1 LNQFIA
7 RQPIFDRKMNVFAY
21 ELLHRFDETQ
31 NFAAILSDPD
41 KASSETIMSSFYGN
55 SIEKITGDKPAFIN
69 FTQNL
74 LEAGIATLFPNQYLV
89 VEILEDVA
97 PLPSV
102 AEACRLLK
110 EAGYTIA
117 LDDFVYRPE
126 LEPLIQWADIVKID
140 WLDADPEEIRE
151 VVRKLRPRSPR
162 LLAEK
167 VETHEIFQQAMDMG
181 FSYFQG
187 YFFSKPV
194 IVSNKKIDP
203 LMINYIQLIR
213 QVSRTDVDFAYLARI
228 IRRDV
233 VLSYRLLRLVN
244 SAYFGA
250 RHEVKSIRHALAIL
264 GLREIKKWISL
275 LAMIGITSGKSDEII
290 RTSLIRGRFLETFGA
305 RHCRSLDSEQLFM
318 SGLFSLLDVIMEMP
332 MADVLPQ
339 LSGVTEIEE
348 VLIESRGP
356 IADILG
362 IIAAYEHGKWEDA
375 VERCRCFGVTEEQLL
390 RLYLDAVSWSN
401 AFL

>member
-1 LNQFIA
+1 M
-7 RQPIFDRKMNVFAY
+7 KVFAY
-21 ELLHRFDETQ
+21 ELLYRFDGTR
-31 NFAAILSDPD
+31 NFAAMLSDPD
-41 KASSETIMSSFYGN
+41 KASSETIMASFYGN
-55 SIEKITGDKPAFIN
+55 DIKKITGNKPAFIN

-74 LEAGIATLFPNQYLV
+74 LESGIATLFPNQYLV
-89 VEILEDVA
+89 IEVLEDVA

-102 AEACRLLK
+102 VEACRSLK

-126 LEPLIQWADIVKID
+126 LEPLIRWADIVKID

-151 VVRKLRPRSPR
+151 VVKKLRPRSPR

-194 IVSNKKIDP
+194 ILSNKKIDP
-203 LMINYIQLIR
+203 LMVNYVRLIQH
-213 QVSRTDVDFAYLARI
+213 VSRADVDFVQLARI

-244 SAYFGA
+244 SAYFGV
-250 RHEVKSIRHALAIL
+250 RHEIKSIRHALAVL

-275 LAMIGITSGKSDEII
+275 LAMIGITSSKSDEII
-290 RTSLIRGRFLETFGA
+290 RTSLIRGRFLEIFGE
-305 RHCRSLDSEQLFM
+305 RHCRSIDPEQLFM

-339 LSGVTEIEE
+339 ISGVAEIEDALVE
-348 VLIESRGP
+348 GCGP

-362 IIAAYEHGKWEDA
+362 IIASYERGEWEDA
-375 VERCRCFGVTEEQLL
+375 VERCGHFGVTEEQLL
-390 RLYLDAVSWSN
+390 RLYLDAVSWCN
-401 AFL
+401 TFL

>member
-1 LNQFIA
+1 
-7 RQPIFDRKMNVFAY
+7 
-21 ELLHRFDETQ
+21 
-31 NFAAILSDPD
+31 
-41 KASSETIMSSFYGN
+41 
-55 SIEKITGDKPAFIN
+55 
-69 FTQNL
+69 
-74 LEAGIATLFPNQYLV
+74 
-89 VEILEDVA
+89 
-97 PLPSV
+97 
-102 AEACRLLK
+102 
-110 EAGYTIA
+110 
-117 LDDFVYRPE
+117 
-126 LEPLIQWADIVKID
+126 LIQWADIIKID
-140 WLDADPEEIRE
+140 WLDADPEQIRE

-194 IVSNKKIDP
+194 IMSNKKIDP
-203 LMINYIQLIR
+203 LTVNYVQLI
-213 QVSRTDVDFAYLARI
+213 QHVSRMDVDFAQLARI

-275 LAMIGITSGKSDEII
+275 LAMIGITSGKADEII

-305 RHCRSLDSEQLFM
+305 QHCRSLDSEQLFM

-348 VLIESRGP
+348 VLIEGRGP

-362 IIAAYEHGKWEDA
+362 VISSYEHGAWEDA
-375 VERCRCFGVTEEQLL
+375 VERCRRFGVTEEQLL

-401 AFL
+401 ALL

>member
-1 LNQFIA
+1 
-7 RQPIFDRKMNVFAY
+7 MNVFAY
-21 ELLHRFDETQ
+21 ELLYRFDATQ
-31 NFAAILSDPD
+31 NFVAMLSNPD
-41 KASSETIMSSFYGN
+41 KASSETIMGSFYGN
-55 SIEKITGDKPAFIN
+55 NIENITGNRPAFVN

-74 LEAGIATLFPNQYLV
+74 LEAGIATLFPKQYLV
-89 VEILEDVA
+89 VEILEDVP

-102 AEACRLLK
+102 VETCRQLK

-140 WLDADPEEIRE
+140 WLNADPEKIRDI
-151 VVRKLRPRSPR
+151 VRKLWPRSPR

-167 VETHEIFQQAMDMG
+167 VETYEIFQQAMDMG

-194 IVSNKKIDP
+194 ILANKKIDP
-203 LMINYIQLIR
+203 LMANYVQLI
-213 QVSRTDVDFAYLARI
+213 QHVNRTDVDFACLARI

-275 LAMIGITSGKSDEII
+275 LAIIGISTNKPNEII
-290 RTSLIRGRFLETFGA
+290 RISLIRGRFLETFGA

-348 VLIESRGP
+348 VLIEGRGP

-362 IIAAYEHGKWEDA
+362 IISSYERGEWEDA
-375 VERCRCFGVTEEQLL
+375 VERCCCFGVTEEQLL
-390 RLYLDAVSWSN
+390 QLYLDAVSWCN